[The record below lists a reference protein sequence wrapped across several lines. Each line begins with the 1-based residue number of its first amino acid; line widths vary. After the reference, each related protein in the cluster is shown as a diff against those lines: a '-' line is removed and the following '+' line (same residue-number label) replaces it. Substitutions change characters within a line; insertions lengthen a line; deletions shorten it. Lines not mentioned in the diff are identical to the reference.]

1 MPDLNWDSFLK
12 LPGAPENNFE
22 QLCRILVHR
31 SYGRFGT
38 LRARAQQ
45 PGVEFHLKLDTACAL
60 GDSGRW
66 YGWQCRWYG
75 LASGRPL
82 RSTRRKK
89 IEEAISK
96 TEEVLPGVTD
106 WVLWTKYPLTKGD
119 QEWFYSLPTQMNLIL
134 WAEDEVE
141 EHLEGEAEIYRR
153 TFLET

>member
-45 PGVEFHLKLDTACAL
+45 PGVEFHLKLDTACTL

-89 IEEAISK
+89 IEEAITK
-96 TEEVLPGVTD
+96 TEQELPGLTD
-106 WVLWTKYPLTKGD
+106 WVLWTKHKLTK
-119 QEWFYSLPTQMNLIL
+119 
-134 WAEDEVE
+134 WATRNGSTVCQ
-141 EHLEGEAEIYRR
+141 RR
-153 TFLET
+153 